1 MPLLKLETSVKVP
14 AEKKDKLI
22 LSLSGILAQVTG
34 KPESYVMI
42 TLSEAAVSMAGK
54 IIPAAFADVR
64 GIGGL
69 TQKVNAGISK
79 ELAALLKAELN
90 IAPENIYIT
99 FTDVAATN
107 WGWKGGTFG

>member
-1 MPLLKLETSVKVP
+1 METSVKVP

-22 LSLSGILAQVTG
+22 LSLSRILAQVTG
-34 KPESYVMI
+34 KPEAYTMV
-42 TLSEAAVSMAGK
+42 TLSEATISMGSK
-54 IIPAAFADVR
+54 ITPAAFLDVR

-69 TQKVNAGISK
+69 TPKVNISISK
-79 ELAALLKAELN
+79 EVAALLNAELN